1 MKTVAICTTLPP
13 QRRKRRVFRA
23 PVAHPDQILIGN
35 QWAAEIDGDT
45 VPIGKH
51 TSPEAALL
59 AARYLASN
67 DDDVTALISPD
78 GTQRYI

>member
-1 MKTVAICTTLPP
+1 
-13 QRRKRRVFRA
+13 
-23 PVAHPDQILIGN
+23 
-35 QWAAEIDGDT
+35 

-67 DDDVTALISPD
+67 DDDVTALVSPD